1 MPDVVVVGAPDV
13 VVVGAGP
20 VGLLLAGDLAASGV
34 AVVVVDRLAEPM
46 TESRASLLTDRTA
59 ALLADRGLGGLLAG
73 STPEPGAHFAGL
85 PFPLPGAPHRKVP
98 QHRTEAALSA
108 RAVAA
113 GAELRRATELT
124 GLRQD
129 ADRVT
134 ATVTGPAGTGEI
146 AARWLVGCDGADSTT
161 RRLAGIGLRTR
172 PPTRELLR
180 ADVTGADIPPRRFER
195 TPRGLAVAATRD
207 GVTRV
212 MVHEFGRPA
221 TTRSGPPPF
230 AEVCAAWAAVTG
242 DDLTAAT
249 PVWVDAFDNATGL
262 AERYRSGR
270 VLLAGDAAHHHLP
283 VGGHALNVGL
293 ADAADLAPRLV
304 AALADD
310 RPPSVLDAYHDARG
324 PVAAR
329 VLELVTAQELLLLGP
344 PPVEPLRQVLA
355 ELVALPRVRAHLAA
369 TSG

>member
-1 MPDVVVVGAPDV
+1 MTDVL
-13 VVVGAGP
+13 VVGAGP
-20 VGLLLAGDLAASGV
+20 VGLLLAGDLAAAGAAV
-34 AVVVVDRLAEPM
+34 AVVDRLAEPM

-59 ALLADRGLGGLLAG
+59 ALLADRELHGLLSE
-73 STPEPGAHFAGL
+73 STPEPGTHFAGL
-85 PFPLPGAPHRKVP
+85 PFPLPGRPHRKVP

-108 RAVAA
+108 RAMAA
-113 GAELRRATELT
+113 GAEVHRAAGLT

-129 ADRVT
+129 ADGVT
-134 ATVTGPAGTGEI
+134 ATVAGIGDVT
-146 AARWLVGCDGADSTT
+146 ARYVVGCDGADSTT
-161 RRLAGIGLRTR
+161 RRLAGIGQVTR

-180 ADVTGADIPPRRFER
+180 ADVTGIDIPPRRFER

-212 MVHEFGRPA
+212 MVHEFGRPPA
-221 TTRSGPPPF
+221 DRPGPPAY
-230 AEVCAAWAAVTG
+230 AELCAAWAAVTG
-242 DDLTAAT
+242 EDIAAAV

-262 AERYRSGR
+262 AQRYRSGR

-283 VGGHALNVGL
+283 VGGHAINVGL

-304 AALADD
+304 TALADD
-310 RPPSVLDAYHDARG
+310 APPSVLDAYTEARR

-329 VLELVTAQELLLLGP
+329 VLELVSAQELLLLGP

-369 TSG
+369 ASG